1 MIRARSMKETTGYT
15 LAKVSRA
22 HRANVGEFLSKV
34 GLHVGQEMILIE
46 LWEQDGLRGGEL
58 AERQGVEHPT
68 ITKMV
73 RRLEGCGL
81 VTRSRDTVDA
91 RCFRVYLTDEGRTLE
106 ASVARCL
113 ARAEEKMLGS
123 MSAGERRSFHRLL
136 TKVRANLDRDFDA
149 R

>member
-1 MIRARSMKETTGYT
+1 VIRAHSVKETTGCG
-15 LAKVSRA
+15 LAKVCRA
-22 HRANVGEFLSKV
+22 HRANVGEFLSEV
-34 GLHVGQEMILIE
+34 GLHVGQEMVLIE
-46 LWEQDGLRGGEL
+46 LWEQDGLRAGEL
-58 AERQGVEHPT
+58 AERQGVEQPT

-81 VTRSRDTVDA
+81 LTRGRDTEDA
-91 RCFRVYLTDEGRTLE
+91 RCFRVYLTDEGRALE

-113 ARAEEKMLGS
+113 ERAEEKTLGS

-136 TKVRANLDRDFDA
+136 KKVSANLDRGFDA